1 MQHTVETLSGGT
13 KVFTTPTHRF
23 GTDALLL
30 LEFCEVRKTWAAC
43 DLGSGSGI
51 LLLGLL
57 DKGLQGTAV
66 GIEQDEE
73 GAALLAET
81 ARQNEYANISAV
93 HMDMCDYR
101 PARQFDLVV
110 SNPPYFSGGIRP
122 PQSQRAAARH
132 QVSVTL
138 EQVCFTAGR
147 ILKDK
152 GRFCLC
158 YPAAELPGLFAA
170 LRAAGLAPKRLQLV
184 RKTAADEPWL
194 CLVNARKA
202 AGEGGLRIL
211 PDRLLPPGQPLRY
224 GE

>member
-13 KVFTTPTHRF
+13 MVLTSPAHRF

-30 LEFCEVRKTWAAC
+30 LEFCEMRKTWAAC

-57 DKGLQGTAV
+57 DKGLQGAAV

-73 GAALLAET
+73 GASLLAET
-81 ARQNEYANISAV
+81 ARQNGYTNITAL
-93 HMDMCDYR
+93 HMDMRDYR
-101 PARQFDLVV
+101 PARQFDLVIC
-110 SNPPYFSGGIRP
+110 NPPYFSGGIRP
-122 PQSQRAAARH
+122 PTTQRAVARH
-132 QVSVTL
+132 QVSIML
-138 EQVCFTAGR
+138 EEVCFTAGR

-158 YPAAELPGLFAA
+158 YPAAGLPGLFAV
-170 LRAAGLAPKRLQLV
+170 LQAGNLAPKQLQLV

-202 AGEGGLRIL
+202 AGEGGLHIL
-211 PDRLLPPGQPLRY
+211 PDHLLPPGQPIRF
-224 GE
+224 GQ